1 MGSNVRSVATNLE
14 SMSEEIATI
23 RRALEAA
30 ENRHDPSVQ
39 IDRRDDDRYR
49 RLPPGRPPMSRREA
63 DESLESLYS
72 TGGFSVDWESDGP
85 IVGTELAVDSGQFT
99 VTFDDGNE
107 RTGNWLL
114 VYRRDDHGDWRIIRD
129 IYNYI
134 D

>member
-1 MGSNVRSVATNLE
+1 
-14 SMSEEIATI
+14 
-23 RRALEAA
+23 
-30 ENRHDPSVQ
+30 
-39 IDRRDDDRYR
+39 
-49 RLPPGRPPMSRREA
+49 MSRREA